1 MCAAR
6 SVDNGDFG
14 GASSSTR
21 RSSAVLAAITADT
34 LATDARSRRQAR
46 HASRMHARESSA
58 ALAAVTV
65 ILSCMHV
72 YGGERACACKDD
84 AVGNGNQ
91 QPDRSRTRNYF
102 LSVTCDV
109 RTKTNFTLYRAPPHG
124 GGGQSRVYH
133 VLSSPTPF

>member
-1 MCAAR
+1 
-6 SVDNGDFG
+6 
-14 GASSSTR
+14 
-21 RSSAVLAAITADT
+21 
-34 LATDARSRRQAR
+34 
-46 HASRMHARESSA
+46 MH
-58 ALAAVTV
+58 
-65 ILSCMHV
+65 M

-124 GGGQSRVYH
+124 GGGQLRLYHLLHRHPPDSNSRTRELCIIHRDEEEV
-133 VLSSPTPF
+133 SPPSRTGW